1 MFKVIKYFQDLQDG
15 NHDYL
20 VGDKYPREGFEVSE
34 ERIAALSSPNN
45 LQNTPLIEEVE
56 KAAKKKSG
64 GKKASE

>member
-1 MFKVIKYFQDLQDG
+1 MFTVIKYFQDLQD
-15 NHDYL
+15 NNYDYH

-34 ERIAALSSPNN
+34 ERIAELSSPNN